1 MPLQTI
7 KCTDKI
13 LTDKDKNIITEEIN
27 AEYLKEFIHSI
38 RGVRVMFDADLAKI
52 YGYSTKDF
60 NRQVK
65 NNIEKFEQDF
75 MFQLTDEECEILRCK
90 NSTSSWGGRRYNPYA
105 FTEQGIYMLM
115 TVLKGELATKQ
126 SKALKSLNFSE
137 IQLYF
142 CTIVPIWER
151 WCNRLL

>member
-1 MPLQTI
+1 M
-7 KCTDKI
+7 
-13 LTDKDKNIITEEIN
+13 DKDIITEEVN
-27 AEYLKEFIHSI
+27 AEYLKGFIYYV
-38 RGVRVMFDADLAKI
+38 RRVRVMLDVDLAKI

-115 TVLKGELATKQ
+115 TLGRSQ
-126 SKALKSLNFSE
+126 
-137 IQLYF
+137 IQPLRLYG
-142 CTIVPIWER
+142 TRDIYAHDRLER
-151 WCNRLL
+151 RVGDQAK